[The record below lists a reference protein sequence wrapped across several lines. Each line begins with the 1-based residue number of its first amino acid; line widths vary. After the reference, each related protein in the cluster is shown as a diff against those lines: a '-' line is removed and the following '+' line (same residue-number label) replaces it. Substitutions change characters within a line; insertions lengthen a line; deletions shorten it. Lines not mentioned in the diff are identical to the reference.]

1 MEIINE
7 LVGYNNN
14 S

>member
-7 LVGYNNN
+7 LVGHNNN